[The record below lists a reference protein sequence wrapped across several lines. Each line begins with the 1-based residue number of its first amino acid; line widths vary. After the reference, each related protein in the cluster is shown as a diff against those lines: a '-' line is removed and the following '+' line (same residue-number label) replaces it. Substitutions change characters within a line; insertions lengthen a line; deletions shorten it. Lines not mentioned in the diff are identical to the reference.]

1 MVRHLVMRL
10 LLPAVAAL
18 VLGASGAVFA
28 QPAPGMEFDLAG
40 DKPARAASSEP
51 ASQNLGEFR
60 ISLDSQLL
68 TPRVEQTVA
77 ERFQLPEAHSQ
88 PFTGEFVLRS
98 SSLDSETDSVFEAP
112 ARRLRDARPSD
123 NRTFDTTLTLTAGYI
138 HEHDGEPSRL
148 MGGHRVGRLSLYGEF
163 EKDTVSKMSFKT
175 APESAPVDPVPLSN
189 LSARAVRASTPSQDP
204 AARLTRPLDAHAAT
218 EDVSALALK
227 NYYLEAIYSFLPAVQ
242 GKVSYKRS
250 EIETLNPN
258 ENVQVEGIVEAGQD
272 VIIKAGYRNETTVS
286 DQKDRRPASDKKV
299 WTEFILKF

>member
-1 MVRHLVMRL
+1 MFRHLVTRF
-10 LLPAVAAL
+10 LLPAAVAL
-18 VLGASGAVFA
+18 VLSTSGAVFA
-28 QPAPGMEFDLAG
+28 QSVSGMEFDLAG
-40 DKPARAASSEP
+40 DEAARAAAAAQDSE
-51 ASQNLGEFR
+51 NLGEFK

-98 SSLDSETDSVFEAP
+98 SSLGGEDTSVFDP
-112 ARRLRDARPSD
+112 SARRLRETRKTDS
-123 NRTFDTTLTLTAGYI
+123 RTFDTTLTLTAGYV
-138 HEHDGEPSRL
+138 HDHDGEPSRL
-148 MGGHRVGRLSLYGEF
+148 TAGRRVGRLSLYGEF
-163 EKDTVSKMSFKT
+163 EKDTVSKMTFKT
-175 APESAPVDPVPLSN
+175 APEANRVDPVPLSN
-189 LSARAVRASTPSQDP
+189 LAARAVRGSSAAQDP